1 MKNRILSLIAF
12 GAAIAASP
20 ASAATVIDF
29 DNLGNGVQVTNQYAG
44 VTFSSQA
51 GSQILTT
58 AQNLGTSLPNFIC
71 SATTSINC
79 VDDVYVNFSSGVSG
93 LSFIAVGDNNVGHNG
108 DVRVF
113 AGASLLGTVN
123 IIGDANGFSPYL
135 VDLGAFSGITRIEI
149 ANITDLAGLGYDDFT
164 FTVGG
169 GASGVPEPATWAMM
183 LLGFGIVGSTM
194 RRRSP
199 SFGRSW
205 KARSA

>member
-1 MKNRILSLIAF
+1 MKNRFLGLIAL
-12 GAAIAASP
+12 GAASVASP
-20 ASAATVIDF
+20 ASAATVINF

-71 SATTSINC
+71 SAVTSINC
-79 VDDVYVNFSSGVSG
+79 VDDVYLDFSTAVSG
-93 LSFIAVGDNNVGHNG
+93 LSFFAVGDNNVGHNG

-113 AGASLLGTVN
+113 GGSTLLGTVN
-123 IIGDANGFSPYL
+123 IIGDANGSTPYL

-169 GASGVPEPATWAMM
+169 GSGVPEPATWAM
-183 LLGFGIVGSTM
+183 LLFGFGIVGGTM
-194 RRRSP
+194 RRRAANRSP
-199 SFGRSW
+199 VL
-205 KARSA
+205 A